1 LLTQRNKRAM
11 NRRSALGLVGAAA
24 FGAVVPAPA
33 RAADAMRLAA
43 PALDATA
50 LMFYANDQNY
60 FKNAGLNVDI
70 QPMAN
75 GEAVTLAIAGGAVD
89 IGCSEAVSLILAYRK
104 GVPLT
109 LIAAGGVQTLANP
122 TGLLFARNELNAKTG
137 ADFNG
142 KTVAVVGLN
151 GFAQYGTQNWIDKNG
166 GDSKTVKF
174 IQLAGAQISV
184 ALQDGRVDGAFVP
197 EPFVSAVKK
206 VAHPVANS
214 MAAIAPAFVS
224 SAHFTTLP
232 YAKAHADDVRKFQ
245 AALAKAADWANANTD
260 QTALILERVAR
271 VSPEVVNAAVR
282 AHYAA
287 ALTPA
292 MLQPLLDVAA
302 KYGGFPSFPATEII
316 YRA

>member
-1 LLTQRNKRAM
+1 M
-11 NRRSALGLVGAAA
+11 NRRTALGLVGAAA
-24 FGAVVPAPA
+24 SMSALMATPVLAD
-33 RAADAMRLAA
+33 DAMRLAA

-70 QPMAN
+70 QAMAN

-89 IGCSEAVSLILAYRK
+89 VGCSEAVSLILAYHK
-104 GVPLT
+104 GIPLT
-109 LIAAGGVQTLANP
+109 LVAAGGVQTP
-122 TGLLFARNELNAKTG
+122 TSAAGLLFARNDLNAKTG

-174 IQLAGAQISV
+174 VQFAGGQIGV
-184 ALQDGRVDGAFVP
+184 ALQDGRIDGAFVP

-214 MAAIAPAFVS
+214 MGAIAPTFVS
-224 SAHFTTLP
+224 SAHFTTVP
-232 YAKAHADDVRKFQ
+232 YAKAHADEIRKFQ
-245 AALAKAADWANANTD
+245 AALAKAADWSNTNTE
-260 QTALILERVAR
+260 QTALILERIAR
-271 VSPEVVNAAVR
+271 VTPDVVNASVR
-282 AHYAA
+282 AHYGA

-292 MLQPLLDVAA
+292 LVQPMIDVAA
-302 KYGGFPSFPATEII
+302 KYGGFPTFPAAEMIFH
-316 YRA
+316 A

>member
-1 LLTQRNKRAM
+1 M
-11 NRRSALGLVGAAA
+11 NRRSALGLVCAASAGAFAA
-24 FGAVVPAPA
+24 RPA
-33 RAADAMRLAA
+33 RAADTMRLAA

-50 LMFYANDQNY
+50 LMFYANDQNF
-60 FKNAGLNVDI
+60 FKNAGLSVDL
-70 QPMAN
+70 QAMAN

-109 LIAAGGVQTLANP
+109 LIASGGVQTLKAP
-122 TGLLFARNELNAKTG
+122 TGLLFARNDLKATTG

-142 KTVAVVGLN
+142 KTIAVVGLN

-174 IQLAGAQISV
+174 IQLAGGQIGI

-197 EPFVSAVKK
+197 EPFVSAVRK
-206 VAHPVANS
+206 VAQPVANS
-214 MAAIAPAFVS
+214 MAAIAPQFVS

-232 YAKAHADDVRKFQ
+232 YAKAHVDEIRKFQ
-245 AALAKAADWANANTD
+245 SAMSKAADWSNANPD

-271 VSPEVVNAAVR
+271 VSPEVVNASVR
-282 AHYAA
+282 AHYGAT
-287 ALTPA
+287 LDPA
-292 MLQPLLDVAA
+292 TVQPLIDIAA
-302 KYGGFPSFPATEII
+302 KYGGFPTFPASEMIF
-316 YRA
+316 RA

>member
-1 LLTQRNKRAM
+1 M
-11 NRRSALGLVGAAA
+11 NRRTALGLVATTSLGALTTRS
-24 FGAVVPAPA
+24 V
-33 RAADAMRLAA
+33 RAADAIRLAA

-60 FKNAGLNVDI
+60 FKNAGLTVDL
-70 QPMAN
+70 QAMAN

-104 GVPLT
+104 GIPIT
-109 LIAAGGVQTLANP
+109 LIAAGGLQTLKSPA
-122 TGLLFARNELNAKTG
+122 GLLFARNDLKATTG

-174 IQLAGAQISV
+174 VQFAGAQIGV

-206 VAHPVANS
+206 VARPVANS
-214 MAAIAPAFVS
+214 MAAIAPQFLS
-224 SAHFTTLP
+224 SAHFTTVP
-232 YAKAHADDVRKFQ
+232 YARSHAAEIRTFQ
-245 AALAKAADWANANTD
+245 AALSKAADWANANPD
-260 QTALILERVAR
+260 QTALIIERVAR
-271 VSPEVVNAAVR
+271 VSPEVVAAAVR
-282 AHYAA
+282 THYGTALDAA
-287 ALTPA
+287 SV
-292 MLQPLLDVAA
+292 QPMIDVAA
-302 KYGGFPSFPATEII
+302 KYGGFPSFPASEII
-316 YRA
+316 FRA

>member
-1 LLTQRNKRAM
+1 M
-11 NRRSALGLVGAAA
+11 NRRTALGLVGAASLSA
-24 FGAVVPAPA
+24 LAPKPAH
-33 RAADAMRLAA
+33 AADVMRLAA

-60 FKNAGLNVDI
+60 FKNAGLSVDL
-70 QPMAN
+70 QAMAN

-89 IGCSEAVSLILAYRK
+89 IGCSEAVSLILAYHK

-109 LIAAGGVQTLANP
+109 LIAAGGQQTLKSP
-122 TGLLFARNELNAKTG
+122 VGMLFARTDLKATTG

-142 KTVAVVGLN
+142 KTMAVVGLN

-174 IQLAGAQISV
+174 IQLAGGQIGI

-206 VAHPVANS
+206 VARPVANS
-214 MAAIAPAFVS
+214 MSAIAPQFLS

-232 YAKAHADDVRKFQ
+232 YAKAHVDDIRKFQ
-245 AALAKAADWANANTD
+245 SALSKASDWSNANPD
-260 QTALILERVAR
+260 QTALIIERVAR
-271 VSPEVVNAAVR
+271 VAPDVVNASVR
-282 AHYAA
+282 AHYGATLDAA
-287 ALTPA
+287 SV
-292 MLQPLLDVAA
+292 QPLIDIAA
-302 KYGGFPSFPATEII
+302 RYGGFPSFPASEMIF
-316 YRA
+316 RG

>member
-1 LLTQRNKRAM
+1 M
-11 NRRSALGLVGAAA
+11 INRRSALGLAGTAAL
-24 FGAVVPAPA
+24 GTLVPRAA
-33 RAADAMRLAA
+33 RAAAAMRLAA

-60 FKNAGLNVDI
+60 FKNAGLPVDL
-70 QPMAN
+70 QAMAN

-89 IGCSEAVSLILAYRK
+89 VGCSEVVSLILAFHK

-109 LIAAGGVQTLANP
+109 LIAAGGLQTPKAA
-122 TGLLFARNELNAKTG
+122 TGLLFASNALKATTG

-174 IQLAGAQISV
+174 VQFAGAQIGV

-206 VAHPVANS
+206 VAQPVANS
-214 MAAIAPAFVS
+214 MAAIAPQFLS

-232 YAKAHADDVRKFQ
+232 YAKANAADIRKFQ
-245 AALAKAADWANANTD
+245 SALSKAADWANANPD

-271 VSPEVVNAAVR
+271 VAPEVVNASVR
-282 AHYAA
+282 AHYGTSLDAA
-287 ALTPA
+287 S
-292 MLQPLLDVAA
+292 LQPMIDMAA
-302 KYGGFPSFPATEII
+302 KYGGFPAFPAGQMIF
-316 YRA
+316 RA